1 MVAETRTGHF
11 GSGAMIAAGLSVLA
25 LIAILAVPFG
35 VLAPEDAD
43 SVTVGYKEAD
53 TFEVSN
59 LGDLNLMVT
68 GIGLALAGSVVL
80 LALNFAKLPVRPL
93 RVFGWTAAILLT
105 TGAFLA
111 LITSA
116 LWVGGGM
123 ADTYVAGEEAA
134 ETPAPDGYYP
144 GGLTGLIQT
153 GVYDPAS
160 TGTFWLVSPVIVFL
174 AAAVLLYTGLG
185 YNRSL
190 APVEQRERIGQYN
203 KYALTGAL
211 VIVAAFLV
219 PWSAAEFSVGGGD
232 TDTTYF
238 AAQSILFGA
247 ESTTSVGEIWG
258 NLDYVFGTFVLAGM
272 VLLGVAILSGIMGLA
287 NMGSKSNVLMVPALF
302 FGLWNVSAFGASWI
316 NGWVPSEVA
325 EASAEWSPAYIQFV
339 VLVPIA
345 LMVFQMV
352 THAMTIKENS
362 NFGSVDPVSFD

>member
-35 VLAPEDAD
+35 VLAPEDGDA
-43 SVTVGYKEAD
+43 VTVGYKEAD

-59 LGDLNLMVT
+59 LGDLNLMIT
-68 GIGLALAGSVVL
+68 GIGLALAGSVIL
-80 LALNFAKLPVRPL
+80 FALNFAKLPVRPL

-123 ADTYVAGEEAA
+123 ADGYVAGEEAP
-134 ETPAPDGYYP
+134 EEPAPEGIYA

-153 GVYDPAS
+153 AVYDPA
-160 TGTFWLVSPVIVFL
+160 TEGTFWLVSPVIVFL
-174 AAAVLLYTGLG
+174 ASAVLLYKGLG

-190 APVEQRERIGQYN
+190 APKEQRERIGQYN
-203 KYALTGAL
+203 KYALTGAF

-219 PWSAAEFSVGGGD
+219 PWSAAEFAVGGGD

-238 AAQSILFGA
+238 AAQSILHGA
-247 ESTTSVGEIWG
+247 EITTGAGSIWG
-258 NLDYVFGTFVLAGM
+258 NLDYVFGTFVLSGM
-272 VLLGVAILSGIMGLA
+272 VLLGVAVLSGIMGLA
-287 NMGSKSNVLMVPALF
+287 NAGSKSNVLMAPALF

-316 NGWVPSEVA
+316 NGWVPSEAA
-325 EASAEWSPAYIQFV
+325 EAAAEWSPAYFQFA
-339 VLVPIA
+339 VLLPLG
-345 LMVFQMV
+345 LMMFQMV
-352 THAMTIKENS
+352 THVMTLKQNS
-362 NFGSVDPVSFD
+362 NFGNVEPVSFD